1 MASSPKVSENNP
13 ALWRSLLPLR
23 QAEDHKYARGA
34 AFVWSGPA
42 LATGASRL
50 AARAALQIGAG
61 LVTLVGAREAL
72 LVHAAHVTS
81 IMLREAASPSEWQR
95 LLAEPRLKAVAIGPA
110 AGIGEATREAVLAAL
125 ETPAA
130 LVLDADALTSF
141 AGEVTVLADAI
152 KARQA
157 PVILTPHE
165 GEARALFGDP
175 GEASRQQRAER
186 MAVQSGAIIV
196 LKGHH
201 SLIAA
206 PDGRMAI
213 NRNAPPTLATAGSGD
228 VLAGLVLG
236 LLAQGMPGFEAAA
249 AGVWLH
255 GEAGRLAGS
264 HPIADDF
271 IPAIRHLPAFET
283 L

>member
-34 AFVWSGPA
+34 AFVWSGPT

-50 AARAALQIGAG
+50 AARAALQIGTG

-81 IMLREAASPSEWQR
+81 IMLREAASPGEWQR

-130 LVLDADALTSF
+130 LVLDAAPLGMVPDSLARQILTSID
-141 AGEVTVLADAI
+141 ARAVAI
-152 KARQA
+152 KM
-157 PVILTPHE
+157 
-165 GEARALFGDP
+165 G
-175 GEASRQQRAER
+175 QQRR
-186 MAVQSGAIIV
+186 
-196 LKGHH
+196 
-201 SLIAA
+201 
-206 PDGRMAI
+206 
-213 NRNAPPTLATAGSGD
+213 
-228 VLAGLVLG
+228 
-236 LLAQGMPGFEAAA
+236 LLASADLPPKIDHDIDTRNITVWAAI
-249 AGVWLH
+249 H
-255 GEAGRLAGS
+255 
-264 HPIADDF
+264 D
-271 IPAIRHLPAFET
+271 AFET
-283 L
+283 MLETDNHAIRVMGRAPGAAQYIEAVIDSISTVS